1 MRLTFTVQRFNP
13 EVDVHPHEEDYRLEV
28 GRGTTVLDGLIRI
41 KNEQDGTLSFRY
53 SCRSAICGS
62 CAMTI
67 NGHEKLAC
75 RTSVRKELERHGDI
89 AVRPLRNLPVI
100 KDLVVDMASFWSK
113 VRGVEPWLS
122 ETAGDRHGSGER
134 AQLVL
139 TPGTYDFHNVDACIM
154 CGACVA
160 ACTSHE
166 VSKGF
171 LGPAALAK
179 ADRFLEDPREPE
191 SGKRRRL
198 IKLDQPD
205 GIWDCVRCNFCVQV
219 CPKDVKPMEAIV
231 RLRRAAI
238 ERGQTASEGARHI
251 TGFADIVEHEGRLNE
266 ARMPL
271 KIIGTNVKRL
281 LHVLPL
287 GIKMLLRGKVPNP
300 LTPPIPGIA
309 EVRAIF
315 AARRAQKR
323 SQ

>member
-1 MRLTFTVQRFNP
+1 
-13 EVDVHPHEEDYRLEV
+13 
-28 GRGTTVLDGLIRI
+28 VLDGLIRI

-75 RTSVRKELERHGDI
+75 RTSVRKELERHGEI

-100 KDLVVDMASFWSK
+100 KDLVVDMASFWNK
-113 VRGVEPWLS
+113 VRAVEPWLS
-122 ETAGDRHGSGER
+122 GSAPDGEAPR
-134 AQLVL
+134 DGAQLL
-139 TPGTYDFHNVDACIM
+139 LKPGTYDFHNVDACIM

-179 ADRFLEDPREPE
+179 ADRFLEDPRETDT
-191 SGKRRRL
+191 GKRRRL
-198 IKLDQPD
+198 VELDGPD
-205 GIWDCVRCNFCVQV
+205 GMWDCVRCNFCVQV

-238 ERGQTASEGARHI
+238 ERGLTASEGARHI
-251 TGFADIVEHEGRLNE
+251 MGFADIVEHEGRLNE

-271 KIIGTNVKRL
+271 KIVGANLTRL

-287 GIKMLLRGKVPNP
+287 GLKMLLKGKVPSP
-300 LTPPIPGIA
+300 LTPAIPGIA

-323 SQ
+323 SP

>member
-1 MRLTFTVQRFNP
+1 
-13 EVDVHPHEEDYRLEV
+13 
-28 GRGTTVLDGLIRI
+28 
-41 KNEQDGTLSFRY
+41 
-53 SCRSAICGS
+53 
-62 CAMTI
+62 
-67 NGHEKLAC
+67 
-75 RTSVRKELERHGDI
+75 
-89 AVRPLRNLPVI
+89 
-100 KDLVVDMASFWSK
+100 
-113 VRGVEPWLS
+113 
-122 ETAGDRHGSGER
+122 
-134 AQLVL
+134 
-139 TPGTYDFHNVDACIM
+139 
-154 CGACVA
+154 
-160 ACTSHE
+160 
-166 VSKGF
+166 
-171 LGPAALAK
+171 
-179 ADRFLEDPREPE
+179 
-191 SGKRRRL
+191 
-198 IKLDQPD
+198 
-205 GIWDCVRCNFCVQV
+205 
-219 CPKDVKPMEAIV
+219 MEAIV